1 MSATETFF
9 HGRRFSEALAA
20 GSDGGDA
27 DPSLGPAPCGM
38 KLSQPGW
45 ASPCP
50 CVAQALP
57 GPPCPGHRR
66 SSGGFPGLPAPGC
79 CGRGK
84 EKRQHGQL
92 LWGCFRASF
101 PLFSLAAPGVYSHFP
116 NRSQMPCRPPHC
128 LSLHPGLRSP
138 RSTGLAWVAPLPPL
152 CSKAAGATER

>member
-138 RSTGLAWVAPLPPL
+138 RSAGLAWVAPLPPL

>member
-1 MSATETFF
+1 MSATEAFF
-9 HGRRFSEALAA
+9 HGRRFSEALAV

-50 CVAQALP
+50 RVAQALLAL
-57 GPPCPGHRR
+57 PCPGHRR
-66 SSGGFPGLPAPGC
+66 SSGGSPGLPAPGC
-79 CGRGK
+79 CGK

-101 PLFSLAAPGVYSHFP
+101 PLSSLAAPGVYSHFP
-116 NRSQMPCRPPHC
+116 NKSQMPCRPPHC
-128 LSLHPGLRSP
+128 LSLHLGLRSP
-138 RSTGLAWVAPLPPL
+138 RSAGLAWVAPLPPL
-152 CSKAAGATER
+152 CSKAAGAAER